1 MERKLSTGII
11 AILVLN
17 LLLGVAAPTS
27 MIHAAGSASGIRI
40 TMNPQNGASNVDPA
54 ATKSIKLQ
62 FDRKVQINKDSLKV
76 SEKGKEPLSNIETV
90 LSDGSPGKG
99 TNEVTLLLPQLK
111 YNTTYVVQA
120 EEGNFVDAENRSIA
134 SPAVQY
140 FFTTKTETA
149 AGSTNN
155 TVNAG
160 AAEETSPL
168 QMLGVT
174 PLGGSTNIPVDTEFT
189 MIFNRNIK
197 INNES
202 AIVFKKKENDAQLA
216 VQVRASGSGL
226 FIKPVHELDKGSRYY
241 LYIGAGAAADAQTG
255 AVYMNGWEGLYETE
269 TDKNSS
275 EAPVLQSG
283 EITNNTIIL
292 KYSKPLGTNN
302 SIATTGFKVVVNQRE
317 REISKVYSSGSYLYI
332 ELVTA
337 IEASD
342 LVELSYT
349 PKASNKLVLSSGQAL
364 AEISSYKV
372 SNTSSKSTLSL
383 IGIEGKGNTITIT
396 YNKTLKSKKLNPNQ
410 FIVRVNQS
418 ELRITRVEIAG
429 SQVILTLASSLAEN
443 DNVTVS
449 FVDGADSIE
458 DLDGIYGSYYIDYVV
473 KGKASTGSEPPA
485 AQGMP
490 SFVTAISSSNFGLG
504 GYLLNLSTA
513 KSSSSVSVGGQNIS
527 RYTIGA
533 AQLQEAIKFLISIN
547 TNKSKRE
554 PLIFEVPATE
564 KAAEVAIPL
573 GALYEGYNRGK
584 LVSFSIK
591 YNETMYELPVEEIPF
606 AQIAKSLNNGTLSVD
621 SLNTLYLIIQLE
633 FVSPDQISIPMTIN
647 GVYVNQAS
655 NPIRI
660 RIIVVSESDAS
671 NLNAATHLFNIS
683 HAGKL
688 YLRITGSKVTSAN
701 ATLVKYDT
709 VNKTIIPIPS
719 KISASNGTLVF
730 SGNPGGNPANSG
742 AGASGSGSASG
753 QAGSGSSNAGAES
766 AASGGLIVGP
776 ASGTANYGDT
786 GKHWAKADI
795 DELTSKFVVSPR
807 KSDSNAFEP
816 DRNITRAEF
825 AEYIAKAL
833 GLGTDIKEAQVYPDV
848 KLDTRGGYIG
858 AASKAGIITGYP
870 DGKFRPDQYITRE
883 EMALMM
889 VRALNY
895 GKYEPT
901 LNGTP
906 AQALTKFKDASKI
919 RYQEAVAKTV
929 KAGVIQ
935 GVTTNTFQP
944 QGNATRSQA
953 TVMIKRVLD
962 KLNLE

>member
-1 MERKLSTGII
+1 
-11 AILVLN
+11 
-17 LLLGVAAPTS
+17 
-27 MIHAAGSASGIRI
+27 
-40 TMNPQNGASNVDPA
+40 
-54 ATKSIKLQ
+54 
-62 FDRKVQINKDSLKV
+62 
-76 SEKGKEPLSNIETV
+76 
-90 LSDGSPGKG
+90 
-99 TNEVTLLLPQLK
+99 
-111 YNTTYVVQA
+111 
-120 EEGNFVDAENRSIA
+120 
-134 SPAVQY
+134 
-140 FFTTKTETA
+140 
-149 AGSTNN
+149 
-155 TVNAG
+155 
-160 AAEETSPL
+160 
-168 QMLGVT
+168 
-174 PLGGSTNIPVDTEFT
+174 
-189 MIFNRNIK
+189 
-197 INNES
+197 
-202 AIVFKKKENDAQLA
+202 
-216 VQVRASGSGL
+216 
-226 FIKPVHELDKGSRYY
+226 
-241 LYIGAGAAADAQTG
+241 
-255 AVYMNGWEGLYETE
+255 MNGWEGLYETE

-372 SNTSSKSTLSL
+372 SNTSSKSTLS
-383 IGIEGKGNTITIT
+383 
-396 YNKTLKSKKLNPNQ
+396 
-410 FIVRVNQS
+410 
-418 ELRITRVEIAG
+418 
-429 SQVILTLASSLAEN
+429 
-443 DNVTVS
+443 
-449 FVDGADSIE
+449 
-458 DLDGIYGSYYIDYVV
+458 
-473 KGKASTGSEPPA
+473 EPPA

-533 AQLQEAIKFLISIN
+533 AQLQEAIKFLISVN

-554 PLIFEVPATE
+554 PLIFEVPTTE

-584 LVSFSIK
+584 PVSFSIK

-655 NPIRI
+655 DPIRI

-683 HAGKL
+683 HVGKL

-709 VNKTIIPIPS
+709 VSKTIIPIPS
-719 KISASNGTLVF
+719 KISGSNGTLVF
-730 SGNPGGNPANSG
+730 SGKPGGNTANSG
-742 AGASGSGSASG
+742 AGASGAGSASG
-753 QAGSGSSNAGAES
+753 QTGTGSGADEGSTSSGAGSSNVGAGS
-766 AASGGLIVGP
+766 AASDGLIVGL
-776 ASGTANYGDT
+776 ASGAANYGDT

-816 DRNITRAEF
+816 DQNITRAEF

-929 KAGVIQ
+929 RAGVIQ

>member
-1 MERKLSTGII
+1 MKRKLSMGII
-11 AILVLN
+11 AILALN
-17 LLLGVAAPTS
+17 LLLGVVAPAPMIYAASSTD
-27 MIHAAGSASGIRI
+27 GIQI

-54 ATKSIKLQ
+54 VTKSIKLQ

-76 SEKGKEPLSNIETV
+76 SEKGKEPLSNIEMV

-99 TNEVTLLLPQLK
+99 TNEITLVLPELK
-111 YNTTYVVQA
+111 YNTTYLVQA
-120 EEGNFVDAENRSIA
+120 EEGNFVDGENRSIT
-134 SPAVQY
+134 SPAIQY
-140 FFTTKTETA
+140 SFTTKAQPDASHT
-149 AGSTNN
+149 
-155 TVNAG
+155 G
-160 AAEETSPL
+160 AAEEASPL
-168 QMLGVT
+168 QMVGGIV
-174 PLGGSTNIPVDTEFT
+174 PFGGSKKIPVDTEFRVT
-189 MIFNRNIK
+189 FNRNIK

-202 AIVFKKKENDAQLA
+202 AILLVKKGNNTQLKLA

-226 FIKPVHELDKGSRYY
+226 FIKPVHELDKGSVYY
-241 LYIGAGAAADAQTG
+241 LSIHPGAVADAQTG
-255 AVYMNGWEGLYETE
+255 DVYMVNKESAYETETE

-302 SIATTGFKVVVNQRE
+302 SIATTSFKVLVNQSE
-317 REISKVYSSGSYLYI
+317 RVISKVYSSGSYLYI
-332 ELVTA
+332 ELVAA

-349 PKASNKLVLSSGQAL
+349 PTASNKLVLSSGQVL
-364 AEISSYKV
+364 AEIISYKV
-372 SNTSSKSTLSL
+372 SNTSSKPTLSL
-383 IGIEGKGNTITIT
+383 IGIEGSGNTITIT
-396 YNKTLKSKKLNPNQ
+396 YNKTLKSKKLKPNQ
-410 FIVRVNQS
+410 YSVLVNKS
-418 ELRITRVEIAG
+418 ELRITRVEIVG
-429 SQVILTLASSLAEN
+429 SQVILTLASSLAED
-443 DNVTVS
+443 DNVTIS
-449 FVDGADSIE
+449 FNEGADLIE
-458 DLDGIYGSYYIDYVV
+458 DLDGIYGNYFIDYVV
-473 KGKASTGSEPPA
+473 KGKANTGSEPQA
-485 AQGMP
+485 VQGMP
-490 SFVTAISSSNFGLG
+490 SFVTAIPSSNFGLG

-527 RYTIGA
+527 RYTIGIT
-533 AQLQEAIKFLISIN
+533 QLQEAIKFLISIN
-547 TNKSKRE
+547 TNTSKRE
-554 PLIFEVPATE
+554 PLIFEVPTTE
-564 KAAEVAIPL
+564 KAAELAIPL
-573 GALYEGYNRGK
+573 GILFEGYNSGK
-584 LVSFSIK
+584 PVSFSIK
-591 YNETMYELPVEEIPF
+591 YNETMYELPIEEIPF
-606 AQIAKSLNNGTLSVD
+606 AQIAKSLNTGTLSVD

-633 FVSPDQISIPMTIN
+633 VVSRDQISIPMTLN
-647 GVYVNQAS
+647 GVNVNQS
-655 NPIRI
+655 SDPIRI

-683 HAGKL
+683 HIGKL
-688 YLRITGSKVTSAN
+688 YLRITGSKVTAAN

-709 VNKTIIPIPS
+709 VNKMIIPIPS
-719 KISASNGTLVF
+719 KISGSNGTLVF
-730 SGNPGGNPANSG
+730 SGNPGGNTANSG
-742 AGASGSGSASG
+742 AGASGTGSASG
-753 QAGSGSSNAGAES
+753 AGSGSSNAEAGS
-766 AASGGLIVGP
+766 AASGGLIVGL
-776 ASGTANYGDT
+776 ASGAANYGDT
-786 GKHWAKADI
+786 AKHWAKADI
-795 DELTSKFVVSPR
+795 DELTAKFVVSPR
-807 KSDSNAFEP
+807 NSESNAFEP

-895 GKYEPT
+895 GEYQPT
-901 LNGTP
+901 LSGTP
-906 AQALTKFKDASKI
+906 AQALAKFKDASKI

-962 KLNLE
+962 KLNSN

>member
-1 MERKLSTGII
+1 M
-11 AILVLN
+11 
-17 LLLGVAAPTS
+17 
-27 MIHAAGSASGIRI
+27 
-40 TMNPQNGASNVDPA
+40 
-54 ATKSIKLQ
+54 
-62 FDRKVQINKDSLKV
+62 
-76 SEKGKEPLSNIETV
+76 
-90 LSDGSPGKG
+90 
-99 TNEVTLLLPQLK
+99 
-111 YNTTYVVQA
+111 
-120 EEGNFVDAENRSIA
+120 
-134 SPAVQY
+134 
-140 FFTTKTETA
+140 
-149 AGSTNN
+149 
-155 TVNAG
+155 
-160 AAEETSPL
+160 
-168 QMLGVT
+168 
-174 PLGGSTNIPVDTEFT
+174 
-189 MIFNRNIK
+189 
-197 INNES
+197 
-202 AIVFKKKENDAQLA
+202 
-216 VQVRASGSGL
+216 
-226 FIKPVHELDKGSRYY
+226 FIKPVHELDKGDRYY

-372 SNTSSKSTLSL
+372 SNTGSKSTL
-383 IGIEGKGNTITIT
+383 
-396 YNKTLKSKKLNPNQ
+396 
-410 FIVRVNQS
+410 
-418 ELRITRVEIAG
+418 
-429 SQVILTLASSLAEN
+429 
-443 DNVTVS
+443 
-449 FVDGADSIE
+449 
-458 DLDGIYGSYYIDYVV
+458 
-473 KGKASTGSEPPA
+473 SEPPA
-485 AQGMP
+485 AQGRP

-533 AQLQEAIKFLISIN
+533 AQLQEAIKFLISVN

-554 PLIFEVPATE
+554 PLIFEVPTTE

-584 LVSFSIK
+584 PVSFSIK

-655 NPIRI
+655 DPIRI

-683 HAGKL
+683 HVGKL

-709 VNKTIIPIPS
+709 VSKTIIPIPS
-719 KISASNGTLVF
+719 KISGSNGTLVF
-730 SGNPGGNPANSG
+730 SGKPGGNTANSG
-742 AGASGSGSASG
+742 AGASGAGLASG
-753 QAGSGSSNAGAES
+753 QTGTGSGADEGSTSSGAGSSNVEAGS
-766 AASGGLIVGP
+766 AAS
-776 ASGTANYGDT
+776 
-786 GKHWAKADI
+786 
-795 DELTSKFVVSPR
+795 R
-807 KSDSNAFEP
+807 RP
-816 DRNITRAEF
+816 DRW
-825 AEYIAKAL
+825 
-833 GLGTDIKEAQVYPDV
+833 P
-848 KLDTRGGYIG
+848 
-858 AASKAGIITGYP
+858 S
-870 DGKFRPDQYITRE
+870 
-883 EMALMM
+883 
-889 VRALNY
+889 
-895 GKYEPT
+895 
-901 LNGTP
+901 
-906 AQALTKFKDASKI
+906 I
-919 RYQEAVAKTV
+919 RCC
-929 KAGVIQ
+929 
-935 GVTTNTFQP
+935 
-944 QGNATRSQA
+944 
-953 TVMIKRVLD
+953 
-962 KLNLE
+962 

>member
-1 MERKLSTGII
+1 MKRKLSTGII

-27 MIHAAGSASGIRI
+27 MIHAASSTNGIRI

-76 SEKGKEPLSNIETV
+76 SEKGKEPLSNIEMV

-134 SPAVQY
+134 SPAIQY

-155 TVNAG
+155 AVNAG

-174 PLGGSTNIPVDTEFT
+174 PLGGSTNIPVNTEFT

-255 AVYMNGWEGLYETE
+255 AAYKNGWEGLYETE

-372 SNTSSKSTLSL
+372 SNTGSKSTL
-383 IGIEGKGNTITIT
+383 
-396 YNKTLKSKKLNPNQ
+396 
-410 FIVRVNQS
+410 
-418 ELRITRVEIAG
+418 
-429 SQVILTLASSLAEN
+429 
-443 DNVTVS
+443 
-449 FVDGADSIE
+449 
-458 DLDGIYGSYYIDYVV
+458 
-473 KGKASTGSEPPA
+473 SEPPA

-533 AQLQEAIKFLISIN
+533 AQLQEAIKFLISVN

-554 PLIFEVPATE
+554 PLIFEVPTTE

-584 LVSFSIK
+584 PVSFSIK
-591 YNETMYELPVEEIPF
+591 YNETMYELPIEEIPF
-606 AQIAKSLNNGTLSVD
+606 AQIAKSLNNRTLSVD

-655 NPIRI
+655 DPIRI

-683 HAGKL
+683 HVGKL

-719 KISASNGTLVF
+719 KISGSNGTLVF
-730 SGNPGGNPANSG
+730 SGNPGGNTANSG
-742 AGASGSGSASG
+742 AGASGAGSVSG
-753 QAGSGSSNAGAES
+753 QAGTGSGADEGSTSSGAGSSNVGAGS

-807 KSDSNAFEP
+807 NSDSNAFEP